1 MIKKLK
7 FVNNL
12 KTKAIKIE
20 IAYSLISHKHLRTI
34 EIYHMIDLKTPKTNI
49 G

>member
-12 KTKAIKIE
+12 KTKAVKIG
-20 IAYSLISHKHLRTI
+20 IAYSLISHKHLRTTKI
-34 EIYHMIDLKTPKTNI
+34 LSYDRSKNTHN
-49 G
+49 